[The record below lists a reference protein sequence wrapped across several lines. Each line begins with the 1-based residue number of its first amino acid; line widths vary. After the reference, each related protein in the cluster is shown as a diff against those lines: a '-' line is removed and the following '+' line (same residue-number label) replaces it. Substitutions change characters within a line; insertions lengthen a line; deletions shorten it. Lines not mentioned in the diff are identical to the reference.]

1 MAQCIIQYQI
11 DQPQLED
18 RFSKHDLFSQ
28 DFAHSCLN
36 RLQLNNNKQM
46 VDLTD
51 PANSLKF
58 AGTLQNPIAKY
69 RPETKVNMVTQ
80 SRLELA

>member
-1 MAQCIIQYQI
+1 MAQCIIQYQQ
-11 DQPQLED
+11 DQPELAT
-18 RFSKHDLFSQ
+18 RFTQYDLFSH

-69 RPETKVNMVTQ
+69 RPESPADLAAHKQ
-80 SRLELA
+80 LETA